1 MARPYSPTYGF
12 SHAAP
17 DATNKPTFGQDA
29 KMNRF
34 QLGFLCSVLLLA
46 GSACTSS
53 VTANPPQ
60 MSASTASAGSPEAS
74 GGQFGD
80 SDSAALEQLWKARL
94 LDPANSR
101 SSGSFVLAPGDLLRI
116 SVPPIEQ
123 HTVRVSE
130 GNTIAL
136 PLLGEINVAG
146 MTEKDLREALTA
158 RMAKYRYHP
167 QVAVFLEQA
176 EDRQVAVLGAVKVP
190 GRYMLAS
197 PSDTMMTAI
206 SRAGGIT
213 EGAASR
219 VFLIPAKS
227 SPMNKAAAAQP
238 AITLAS
244 LGTNGIDPG
253 QHVGNAATGPSSG
266 SDQIPPGSGDD
277 PLVIDISRPTGQRY
291 LEIPARPGDVVL
303 VPLAGEV
310 TVQGW
315 VDKPGSFKVTPDM
328 TVLNAIASAGGP
340 KFSSS
345 ATLLR
350 EKPGGSKQVIALDL
364 SRMKAGEQPDPPVEG
379 GDVVVVERSVLGA
392 VPYSLS
398 YLIQRVG
405 FGVPLF

>member
-1 MARPYSPTYGF
+1 VTRPYSPGF

-17 DATNKPTFGQDA
+17 DATNKPTFRQNA

-34 QLGFLCSVLLLA
+34 QLGLLCSLLLLV

-60 MSASTASAGSPEAS
+60 MASTASAGPPEAS
-74 GGQFGD
+74 REQFGD

-116 SVPPIEQ
+116 SVPPMEQ

-130 GNTIAL
+130 ENTIAL

-146 MTEKDLREALTA
+146 MTEKDLREALTD
-158 RMAKYRYHP
+158 RMANYRYHP

-197 PSDTMMTAI
+197 SSDTMMTAI

-227 SPMNKAAAAQP
+227 APMNKPSAAQP

-253 QHVGNAATGPSSG
+253 QRVGNAVTGPSSG
-266 SDQIPPGSGDD
+266 SDQLPPGSGDD
-277 PLVIDISRPTGQRY
+277 PLVIDMSRPTGQRY

-315 VDKPGSFKVTPDM
+315 VDKPGSFKVTPNM
-328 TVLNAIASAGGP
+328 TVLNAIASAGGA
-340 KFSSS
+340 KFSFS

-350 EKPGGSKQVIALDL
+350 EKPDGSKQVIALDL
-364 SRMKAGEQPDPPVEG
+364 SKMKTGEQSDPTVEG
-379 GDVVVVERSVLGA
+379 GDVVVVERSVVGA
-392 VPYSLS
+392 VPYSL
-398 YLIQRVG
+398 YFLIQHVG
-405 FGVPLF
+405 LGIPLY